1 MTSAIHSADWPTNM
15 SADDRKVWMHEQITK
30 WVGEKKIE
38 ECLSA
43 LELGN
48 LSMTEKAVAYRSILI
63 IGGIRHCRAHA
74 RAEARMPILTLITYL
89 SDNAKGVC
97 VLSITKMQEL
107 LNRSRPCI
115 IENIL
120 ALETEGLIGVAR
132 VDGMP
137 NSYWPRIPAA
147 LAEMSPNPV
156 WVVEA
161 VLGQPKQ
168 KIYRTA
174 EAAIAAATEDQAT
187 AVNQSAGV
195 NQYQATA
202 VNQTSKL
209 QPGDQ
214 LTPAAPLVNSS
225 THSISSL
232 NLFSSSHGACGGE
245 AADTTKKGRSSPT
258 AFEKGSGSG
267 MPAVLTSN
275 AAGRKGLAISPPTA
289 SIGDKS
295 AMAAALG
302 GQAAYAN
309 RNIIIADSGK
319 ISIGEKFRAELR
331 ETYTDSQIERGIER
345 APSQTGGST
354 DPIKLLSQIR
364 RCCSYA
370 KQDDAA
376 TDKKLAAMPKGQS
389 ARKTYER

>member
-1 MTSAIHSADWPTNM
+1 MSAVIPPSDWPANM
-15 SADDRKVWMHEQITK
+15 SAEDRKVWLHEQISK

-97 VLSITKMQEL
+97 TLSITKLQDL

-115 IENIL
+115 VENIL
-120 ALETEGLIGVAR
+120 ALEAEGLIGVAR
-132 VDGMP
+132 IDGMP
-137 NSYWPRIPAA
+137 NLYWPRIPAA

-161 VLGQPKQ
+161 VLGRPKQ
-168 KIYRTA
+168 KVYRNA
-174 EAAIAAATEDQAT
+174 EAAIAAATEYQAT
-187 AVNQSAGV
+187 PVNQSAGV

-202 VNQTSKL
+202 ANQTSKL
-209 QPGDQ
+209 QPEDQ
-214 LTPAAPLVNSS
+214 LTPGAPLVNSS

-232 NLFSSSHGACGGE
+232 NLSSSSRG
-245 AADTTKKGRSSPT
+245 TS
-258 AFEKGSGSG
+258 
-267 MPAVLTSN
+267 TSN
-275 AAGRKGLAISPPTA
+275 AGAMQEAAVGGADGSSLLRDDAVVDARATTPPPTA
-289 SIGDKS
+289 RARNAKIAAK
-295 AMAAALG
+295 AVMATALG
-302 GQAAYAN
+302 GQAAYAH
-309 RNIIIADSGK
+309 RNITISESGK
-319 ISIGEKFRAELR
+319 ITIAEEFCAELR
-331 ETYTDSQIERGIER
+331 ETFVDSQIERGLQR
-345 APSQTGGST
+345 APAQAGSS
-354 DPIKLLSQIR
+354 DPVKLIAQIR

-370 KQDDAA
+370 KQDDE
-376 TDKKLAAMPKGQS
+376 KQLAAKTQS
-389 ARKTYER
+389 TRRTFPR